1 MSIFDGRVCQRGKLN
16 FTSSCMKSWVQVTWV
31 SRKRGSVEK
40 MSSILF
46 NIMIQRTASEN
57 AACLRKVCKR
67 SDQPKI
73 DRVVNNDARLILR
86 RKLNLLT
93 RQPAD
98 YFIACYTVLTRP
110 IKVETAVH
118 GCDSWLSVW
127 TISCRCPVKLSASH
141 QPCIIVCY
149 FFQFTLLL
157 GLNIFNWWPLVR

>member
-1 MSIFDGRVCQRGKLN
+1 
-16 FTSSCMKSWVQVTWV
+16 
-31 SRKRGSVEK
+31 
-40 MSSILF
+40 
-46 NIMIQRTASEN
+46 MIQRTASEN
-57 AACLRKVCKR
+57 ATCLRKVCKR

-118 GCDSWLSVW
+118 GCNSWLSVW
-127 TISCRCPVKLSASH
+127 TLSCRCPVKLSTWY
-141 QPCIIVCY
+141 QPCIVCY
-149 FFQFTLLL
+149 SVYFWLIRSFTDPTFI
-157 GLNIFNWWPLVR
+157 GSIFVCGPLHHHVPNRFSVWVIPRFAFE